1 MQTPADDA
9 QPGDVSLPDHGRS
22 PAAQGGT
29 PMALVANAQ
38 AGALL
43 GQKGTTLEDALRKLG
58 RPLHIIPHEV
68 GTLPERIARACSTGA
83 AMVVVAGGDGTIA
96 CAAAALAGT
105 GMVLGVIPC
114 GTMNLLAR
122 DLHID
127 PADLEAALH
136 VLAAGRARDIDV
148 GEVSSEE
155 QESHVF
161 LCASMLGTPARLSRH
176 REAGRQHGNGVLG
189 WAIFAWA
196 ALRALLQ
203 NRSMKLTLRCNG
215 QERQCRTPSLT
226 VTVNKLDDAAGR
238 LFGRSVLHGGVLS
251 VYLVRRSS
259 VFAQALLL
267 LRTAITGSLH
277 APEIEV
283 IETTDLVVDCAGSA
297 LHVLVDGELRL
308 MKPPVR
314 YRIRPRALRV
324 MAPVADTES

>member
-1 MQTPADDA
+1 
-9 QPGDVSLPDHGRS
+9 
-22 PAAQGGT
+22 
-29 PMALVANAQ
+29 
-38 AGALL
+38 
-43 GQKGTTLEDALRKLG
+43 
-58 RPLHIIPHEV
+58 
-68 GTLPERIARACSTGA
+68 
-83 AMVVVAGGDGTIA
+83 
-96 CAAAALAGT
+96 
-105 GMVLGVIPC
+105 
-114 GTMNLLAR
+114 
-122 DLHID
+122 
-127 PADLEAALH
+127 
-136 VLAAGRARDIDV
+136 
-148 GEVSSEE
+148 
-155 QESHVF
+155 
-161 LCASMLGTPARLSRH
+161 
-176 REAGRQHGNGVLG
+176 
-189 WAIFAWA
+189 
-196 ALRALLQ
+196 
-203 NRSMKLTLRCNG
+203 MKLTLRCNG